1 MPGDHD
7 AMTIRI
13 VQLGVTPRLPDEGP
27 RLGTVRRPPRG
38 VRKEDY
44 GRLDYYDSWLPLL
57 SPSAELMTQGRAAED
72 DKQWN
77 AFARAYRKE
86 MSESAPSQMLDTLAA
101 LSHSSN
107 LSMGCY
113 CDNPL
118 RCHRSLLTQLLTERD
133 AAMSSE

>member
-1 MPGDHD
+1 MS
-7 AMTIRI
+7 IRI
-13 VQLGVTPRLPDEGP
+13 VRLGVTPRLPDEGP

-57 SPSAELMTQGRAAED
+57 SPSPELMARAKAAQAQADE
-72 DKQWN
+72 QPWA

-86 MSESAPSQMLDTLAA
+86 MSEPAPSQVLDALAA
-101 LSHSSN
+101 LSHTAN

-113 CDNPL
+113 CENPA
-118 RCHRSLLTQLLTERD
+118 RCHRGLLTQLLQERG
-133 AAMSSE
+133 AALRVD